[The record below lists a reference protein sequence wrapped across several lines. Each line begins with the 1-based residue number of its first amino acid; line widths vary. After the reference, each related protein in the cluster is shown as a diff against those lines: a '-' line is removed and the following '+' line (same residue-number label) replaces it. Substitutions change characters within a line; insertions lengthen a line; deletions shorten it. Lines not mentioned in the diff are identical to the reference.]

1 MFDGNWSFFCSSI
14 HGSVDHPCILRRF
27 DVYHEKSDLF
37 VEMEYAAGG
46 SLFDRIHKTYIM
58 DEDECKFIFY
68 QIGCA
73 LAYLHRLKIVRR
85 VFFRRKICER
95 LEKLRFIEISNPPM
109 FFSCRV
115 KEKQ

>member
-1 MFDGNWSFFCSSI
+1 MIRKDDGFCFRSI

-46 SLFDRIHKTYIM
+46 ALLDRIHKSYIM

-73 LAYLHRLKIVRR
+73 LAYLHRLKIVGEN
-85 VFFRRKICER
+85 VI
-95 LEKLRFIEISNPPM
+95 
-109 FFSCRV
+109 
-115 KEKQ
+115 

>member
-1 MFDGNWSFFCSSI
+1 MLKFLLLDLSFEYLRSI

-46 SLFDRIHKTYIM
+46 SLYDRIHKTYIM
-58 DEDECKFIFY
+58 DEDECKFVFY

-73 LAYLHRLKIVRR
+73 LAYLHRLKIVSRDR
-85 VFFRRKICER
+85 SFFLIDYDCA
-95 LEKLRFIEISNPPM
+95 
-109 FFSCRV
+109 
-115 KEKQ
+115 